1 MESAES
7 LGDVVTTMKSL
18 ASVRVHQYRRT
29 MRALDASTLTLDRA
43 ARALLQLHPELA
55 TEASSGGGANT
66 ITVVF
71 GSDRG
76 LCGPFNDRMARFA
89 AAGAA
94 DGTRQGALRSVVAIG
109 RRVGRR
115 LRAADVEL
123 VAQLPAPSGLGSLD
137 TAVAELLAVVE
148 TYRQGDS
155 EDRVLLV
162 YARPVGA
169 TRFEPRTVQVLPV
182 DPVWMRGLAAKR
194 WETGK
199 RPMELSEPA
208 AMVRGLIRHRM
219 ALAFV
224 KAYGSSLA
232 AENAARLSAMEA
244 ASKNV
249 EDRLASLRSAHHA
262 ARQAAVTAEL
272 LDIQSAADALE

>member
-1 MESAES
+1 
-7 LGDVVTTMKSL
+7 
-18 ASVRVHQYRRT
+18 
-29 MRALDASTLTLDRA
+29 
-43 ARALLQLHPELA
+43 
-55 TEASSGGGANT
+55 SSGGGANT

-76 LCGPFNDRMARFA
+76 LCGSFNDRMARYA
-89 AAGAA
+89 ATAGA
-94 DGTRQGALRSVVAIG
+94 RGAREGEPRIVVAIG

-115 LRAADVEL
+115 LRSAGVEP
-123 VAQLPAPSGLGSLD
+123 VAQLSAPGSLGSLD
-137 TAVAELLAVVE
+137 SAVAALLAVVE

-155 EDRVLLV
+155 EDRLLLV

-182 DPVWMRGLAAKR
+182 DPAWMRGLAERR

-199 RPMELSEPA
+199 LPMELSEPA
-208 AMVRGLIRHRM
+208 ALVRGLIRHRM

-244 ASKNV
+244 ASRNV
-249 EDRLASLRSAHHA
+249 E
-262 ARQAAVTAEL
+262 E
-272 LDIQSAADALE
+272 